1 MLNLMMLVA
10 GLVLAFWFI
19 GNVMGLLLMLL
30 VAALVGFA
38 ADALVPGR
46 QIEHGWL
53 GAMGAGLVGSW
64 LGTLMLGRVGP
75 VLMGVPL
82 LPALLGA
89 LALVLIVS
97 FVRKSSPRP

>member
-1 MLNLMMLVA
+1 MLSLLMLIV
-10 GLVLAFWFI
+10 GVVLAFWFI
-19 GNVMGLLLMLL
+19 GNAMGFLLMLL

-64 LGTLMLGRVGP
+64 LGTLMIGRIGP
-75 VLMGVPL
+75 GLMGVPL
-82 LPALLGA
+82 IPALLGA
-89 LALVLIVS
+89 LVLVLIVS
-97 FVRKSSPRP
+97 FVRKRA

>member
-1 MLNLMMLVA
+1 MLNVLMLIA
-10 GLVLAFWFI
+10 GLILAFWFI
-19 GNVMGLLLMLL
+19 GNAMGFLLMLL

-38 ADALVPGR
+38 ADSLVPGR

-64 LGTLMLGRVGP
+64 LGTLMLGRIGP

-82 LPALLGA
+82 LPALVG
-89 LALVLIVS
+89 ALVLVLVVS
-97 FVRKSSPRP
+97 VVRKRPA

>member
-1 MLNLMMLVA
+1 MLNVLMLIA
-10 GLVLAFWFI
+10 GVVLAFWFI
-19 GNVMGLLLMLL
+19 GNAMGLLLMLL

-38 ADALVPGR
+38 ADALIPGR

-64 LGTLMLGRVGP
+64 LGTLMIGRVGP

-82 LPALLGA
+82 LPALVGA
-89 LALVLIVS
+89 LVLVLIVS
-97 FVRKSSPRP
+97 FLRKRDL

>member
-1 MLNLMMLVA
+1 MLNLMMLMA

-89 LALVLIVS
+89 LVLVLIVS

>member
-1 MLNLMMLVA
+1 MLSLLMLVA
-10 GLVLAFWFI
+10 GVMLAFWFI
-19 GNVMGLLLMLL
+19 GNVLGFLLMLL

-46 QIEHGWL
+46 QVEHGWL

-64 LGTLMLGRVGP
+64 LGTLMIGHVGP

-82 LPALLGA
+82 IPALLGA
-89 LALVLIVS
+89 VVVVLIVS
-97 FVRKSSPRP
+97 FVRKSS

>member
-1 MLNLMMLVA
+1 MLSLLILIA
-10 GLVLAFWFI
+10 GVVLAFWFI
-19 GNVMGLLLMLL
+19 GNAMGFLLMLL

-64 LGTLMLGRVGP
+64 LGTLMLGRMGP

-82 LPALLGA
+82 IPALLGA
-89 LALVLIVS
+89 LVLVLIVS
-97 FVRKSSPRP
+97 FLRKRP

>member
-1 MLNLMMLVA
+1 MLNVLMLVA
-10 GLVLAFWFI
+10 GVVLAFWFI
-19 GNVMGLLLMLL
+19 GNAMGLFLMLL

-82 LPALLGA
+82 LPALVGA
-89 LALVLIVS
+89 CVLVLVVS
-97 FVRKSSPRP
+97 FLRKRDL